1 MNNKPTKANVIKMK
15 DRLDLLR
22 LRESADAEINSLE
35 AANLAF
41 AKHINTLQNQL
52 TAIQELSDQWEKL
65 WRENKLSEQEAAF
78 LWKLKDRLK

>member
-65 WRENKLSEQEAAF
+65 WREGHLTKSPAEMMGELREG
-78 LWKLKDRLK
+78 LK